1 MARERAGEDLFT
13 RIFLK
18 PKHRQVTQKEPV
30 GRERRRW
37 IRFSISDYAFTCRK
51 KDIFGLLTLRRNIAD
66 TLSDISTG
74 GVRFITREHLRKG
87 HKVYIKI
94 ALDKFGD
101 TIEAIGKVKWV
112 RDIPKSIKS
121 NRPAEYFIGAEF
133 IKISDEDIK
142 RIEHMRSWFTSP
154 HSRIT
159 KGKE

>member
-37 IRFSISDYAFTCRK
+37 IRFSISDYAFPCRK

-74 GVRFITREHLRKG
+74 GVRFIPREHLRER
-87 HKVYIKI
+87 H
-94 ALDKFGD
+94 
-101 TIEAIGKVKWV
+101 
-112 RDIPKSIKS
+112 
-121 NRPAEYFIGAEF
+121 
-133 IKISDEDIK
+133 
-142 RIEHMRSWFTSP
+142 
-154 HSRIT
+154 
-159 KGKE
+159 